1 MAERDVDPAGSARR
15 PLTTG
20 EFRVAP
26 DASANTSQFQ
36 AFANRQAT
44 DAEPPWQMKAPG
56 RSVGRLAGI
65 VVLVA
70 VVLAVI
76 ALLVV
81 KLAG

>member
-1 MAERDVDPAGSARR
+1 MAERDVDPAGSSGR

-26 DASANTSQFQ
+26 DASASTSQFQ
-36 AFANRQAT
+36 AFASRQAA
-44 DAEPPWQMKAPG
+44 DSEAPWQMKAPG

-70 VVLAVI
+70 IVLGVI
-76 ALLVV
+76 ALLVL
-81 KLAG
+81 KA

>member
-1 MAERDVDPAGSARR
+1 MAERDVDPAGSSGR

-36 AFANRQAT
+36 AFANRQAP
-44 DAEPPWQMKAPG
+44 DSEAPWEMKAPG

-70 VVLAVI
+70 IVLAVI

-81 KLAG
+81 KL

>member
-1 MAERDVDPAGSARR
+1 MAERDVDPATRAGR

-26 DASANTSQFQ
+26 DASANTAQFRAFNNQQ
-36 AFANRQAT
+36 AGE
-44 DAEPPWQMKAPG
+44 AEAPWEMKAPV

-70 VVLAVI
+70 IVLAVI
-76 ALLVV
+76 AILVV
-81 KLAG
+81 KL